1 MSEVRVLLVGL
12 HGLLHDVIRDVLDR
26 APELKVVAEPSDPAQ
41 LPDVVRRTGAE
52 VVVCA
57 LDEPTAE
64 RVGVRMLEPHTRLKV
79 VAIQDDGRRAV
90 LWELR
95 PNRRQIGDLSL
106 PVLVETVRQMIGGE
120 PAPRDGKVP
129 GAP

>member
-1 MSEVRVLLVGL
+1 VGEVRIVLVGL
-12 HGLLHDVIRDVLDR
+12 QGLLHDVIKDVLDR
-26 APELKVVAEPSDPAQ
+26 APDLKVVTEPSDPAE

-57 LDEPTAE
+57 LDEATAE
-64 RVGVRMLEPHTRLKV
+64 QVSVRVLEPHTRLKV

-95 PNRRQIGDLSL
+95 PNRREIGDLSV
-106 PVLVETVRQMIGGE
+106 PELVETVRHLV
-120 PAPRDGKVP
+120 RS
-129 GAP
+129 